1 MPITKST
8 KQKWQLL
15 YNIVIVILAVTSIV
29 MVVLD
34 YVHVIYLYRGWI
46 QFIYYGIWIT
56 FIVDYVCN
64 LIFSHNKRHFL
75 ISTCLDLVSLIPGH
89 PVFVFFRIY
98 RVIRI
103 IRGYHIFWHLG
114 WDGKLTKKIHQF
126 IYDTGFIYIFSVS
139 IIILIISA
147 LIFSHFEHYPLK
159 TAMWWAITTATTVG
173 YGDIAPQ
180 TAGGRLDAAVL
191 MIGGVGF
198 IGLLT
203 SSITDFFTKNNA
215 ANDDTS
221 DKLDKLMREVD
232 LLNQEVRYMRK
243 ELNQKQKT
251 TAASKKPK
259 QRRSKK

>member
-1 MPITKST
+1 MI
-8 KQKWQLL
+8 
-15 YNIVIVILAVTSIV
+15 YNITIVVFAMTSILMVIL
-29 MVVLD
+29 D
-34 YVHVIYLYRGWI
+34 YAHFIYLYQGGL
-46 QFIYYGIWIT
+46 QYIYYGIWIT
-56 FIVDYVCN
+56 FIVDYIAN
-64 LIFSHNKRHFL
+64 LVFSNNKRRFL
-75 ISTCLDLVSLIPGH
+75 ITTCLDLVSLIPGH
-89 PVFVFFRIY
+89 PIFVFFRIY

-114 WDGKLTKKIHQF
+114 WDGKVTKKIHQF

-180 TAGGRLDAAVL
+180 TAGGRLDAAIL

-215 ANDDTS
+215 ENEGTS
-221 DKLDKLMREVD
+221 DKLDKLMSEVS
-232 LLNQEVRYMRK
+232 LLNKEVRYMRK
-243 ELNQKQKT
+243 ELDRYQKNAT
-251 TAASKKPK
+251 PAKKAPK
-259 QRRSKK
+259 QHRKKSN

>member
-1 MPITKST
+1 MA
-8 KQKWQLL
+8 
-15 YNIVIVILAVTSIV
+15 IVILALASIV
-29 MVVLD
+29 MVILD
-34 YVHVIYLYRGWI
+34 YLHIIYLYRGWLMV
-46 QFIYYGIWIT
+46 IYYGVWIT
-56 FIVDYVCN
+56 FILDYIIN
-64 LIFSHNKRHFL
+64 LIFSHNKRRFL

-114 WDGKLTKKIHQF
+114 WDGKVTKKIHQF

-139 IIILIISA
+139 IIILIIAA

-215 ANDDTS
+215 ENEGTS
-221 DKLDKLMREVD
+221 DKLDRLMEQVE
-232 LLNQEVRYMRK
+232 LLNKEVHSMRQELDQAKKNAPKDPKRPKKRK
-243 ELNQKQKT
+243 SN
-251 TAASKKPK
+251 
-259 QRRSKK
+259 

>member
-1 MPITKST
+1 MIKKDWHLIYHIT
-8 KQKWQLL
+8 
-15 YNIVIVILAVTSIV
+15 IVILALTSIL
-29 MVVLD
+29 MVILD
-34 YVHVIYLYRGWI
+34 YAHFIYLYRGGLMVV
-46 QFIYYGIWIT
+46 YYGIWIT
-56 FIVDYVCN
+56 FIVDYITN
-64 LIFSHNKRHFL
+64 LIVSKNKRRFL

-89 PVFVFFRIY
+89 PIFVFFRIY

-103 IRGYHIFWHLG
+103 IRSYHIFWHLG
-114 WDGKLTKKIHQF
+114 WDGKVTKKIHQF

-180 TAGGRLDAAVL
+180 TTGGRLDAAVL

-203 SSITDFFTKNNA
+203 SSITDFFTKSNA
-215 ANDDTS
+215 ENEGTA
-221 DKLDKLMREVD
+221 DKLDKLMAEVN

-243 ELNQKQKT
+243 ELNRYQKN
-251 TAASKKPK
+251 AAPAKKAPK
-259 QRRSKK
+259 QHRKKSH